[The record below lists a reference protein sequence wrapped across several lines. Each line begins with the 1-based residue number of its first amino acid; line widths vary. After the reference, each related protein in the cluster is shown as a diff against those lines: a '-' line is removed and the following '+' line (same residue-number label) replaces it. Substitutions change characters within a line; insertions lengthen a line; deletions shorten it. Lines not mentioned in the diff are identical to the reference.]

1 MSIKRVT
8 AKKDN
13 TISTAFKA
21 NLNDRAASSNMGASD
36 ILEMFSIFGHASS
49 GSLERSRVLADF
61 PVDEIASMRTSGE
74 IPESGSATFVVKL
87 FNAEHG
93 QTTPSNYTVSAHP
106 LVRTWNEGEGLDME
120 SYLDKGTSNWY
131 SASAGR
137 PWYTYG
143 GDFATSSYISTS
155 PVPLNYDMYFDTGF
169 ENYEVDITSLVEE
182 WLKTE
187 NGNGQNATG
196 SITLTQNLADAD
208 QIKLYTFD
216 GQSQNIVITTAS
228 VTVANTYYVELG
240 ATAEDTLTN
249 IKDRLDLGLS
259 IRLQTEVSGATINF
273 TQNGGGFYG
282 NTIISASFDST
293 TGSLVDFNGGQGAP
307 NYGLLFKL
315 SGSYETGDQQASY
328 YTKKYFARSSHHQ
341 LERPIIEVQW
351 DPSVQDDRANFMR
364 SSSLATAAENLN
376 SIYLYNRRRT
386 GYMDIPDTGS
396 TLVVQLVNRV
406 GGSTVDISG
415 EDVSDN
421 YVTAS
426 RVSAGIY
433 KASFAYAGDE
443 STLRDV
449 WKRHTFTP
457 ASSTGV
463 AASASISFA
472 SIPLDGESFTL
483 VDASTASASF
493 IVSGGVSTNDGSQNG
508 SGQFIVGRSALAD
521 TAAFVTRLSEVITAQ
536 TASAISST
544 TSDTTLNLVQ
554 DITGSSGNTAID
566 LSGFTGA
573 SLSEGSGFQGG
584 FTFVPASHSY
594 EEIYTGSYITIREE
608 SPVSFYETPQ
618 YITNITNL
626 KPSYAKDEQATFRL
640 YTRNKNWKP
649 NLYTVAR
656 NAAPVDILTDAYY
669 KIVRASDNFVVI
681 DYSTGSVP
689 SYSSLSYDAS
699 GSYFDLDMSIL
710 EPNYLYEIS
719 ILRKYENDYIEQK
732 EKFKFRVEP

>member
-259 IRLQTEVSGATINF
+259 VRLQTEVSGATINF

-282 NTIISASFDST
+282 NTIISSSFDST

-341 LERPIIEVQW
+341 LERPIIEIQW

-386 GYMDIPDTGS
+386 GYMDIPNTGS
-396 TLVVQLVNRV
+396 ALLVKLVDQL
-406 GGSTVDISG
+406 GGTQVDISG
-415 EDVSDN
+415 ADTSEN

-426 RVSAGIY
+426 RVSNGIY
-433 KASFAYAGDE
+433 KADFAYAGTE
-443 STLRDV
+443 NTLRDV
-449 WKRHTFTP
+449 WIKFTEDPISGSHT
-457 ASSTGV
+457 
-463 AASASISFA
+463 
-472 SIPLDGESFTL
+472 
-483 VDASTASASF
+483 
-493 IVSGGVSTNDGSQNG
+493 
-508 SGQFIVGRSALAD
+508 
-521 TAAFVTRLSEVITAQ
+521 
-536 TASAISST
+536 
-544 TSDTTLNLVQ
+544 
-554 DITGSSGNTAID
+554 
-566 LSGFTGA
+566 
-573 SLSEGSGFQGG
+573 
-584 FTFVPASHSY
+584 Y